1 MTLAFFRNLFRDL
14 LRQPLRTFLTLS
26 GVTWGTFAVILL
38 LAFGVGIGKQQMKSF
53 RGLGQSIILVFPG
66 QTTMTYNGLPKGR
79 PIQVTPDE
87 LRLVQ
92 TRVPGIKALSPEF
105 ISSRNIRY
113 GREQLLNTVRGIDV
127 SFESI
132 RNTIPAKGRFINAI
146 DVSQRR
152 RVCFLGAT
160 ITKNLFKEVEAI
172 GRQVMIEGVPFTV
185 VGVMIK
191 KEQNSNYNGQRDK
204 DCAFIPWTTYMTLYG
219 VKYVQNFIVQPED
232 PVLSKQV
239 VAALRTYLGERLGF
253 AAKDKDALFVWD
265 FSDFERQFNVFFTA
279 FNIFLGV
286 IGSFTLLV
294 GGVGVAS
301 IMLVVVEERIRE
313 IGIKLAVGA
322 KRRAIMWQFFAEANC
337 IILIGGTIGFSLA
350 ALLLALLPVEKLEE
364 YIGIPKLNPL
374 VGMVTVLILLVIG
387 TISGLTPAR
396 RAAATDPIVALRK

>member
-1 MTLAFFRNLFRDL
+1 MILTFFRNLFRDL
-14 LRQPLRTFLTLS
+14 VRQPLRTFLTLS

-38 LAFGVGIGKQQMKSF
+38 LAFGSGIGKQQMKEF
-53 RGLGQSIILVFPG
+53 RGLGQSIILLFPG

-79 PIQVTPDE
+79 QVQITPDE
-87 LRLVQ
+87 MRLVKE
-92 TRVPGIKALSPEF
+92 RVPGIRAISPEF

-113 GREQLLNTVRGIDV
+113 GREQLLNTVRGVDV
-127 SFESI
+127 AFESI
-132 RNTIPAKGRFINAI
+132 RNTIPAKGRFINDI
-146 DVSQRR
+146 DVQQRR

-160 ITKNLFKEVEAI
+160 IAKDLFKAVEPV
-172 GRQVMIEGVPFTV
+172 GRQVMIEGVPFMV
-185 VGVMIK
+185 AGVMIEK
-191 KEQNSNYNGQRDK
+191 TQNSNYSGQRDK

-219 VKYVQNFIVQPED
+219 EKYVQNFIVQPSD
-232 PVLSKQV
+232 PALSKQT
-239 VAALRTYLGERLGF
+239 VAALRKYFGERLGF
-253 AAKDKDALFVWD
+253 NAKDKDALFVWD
-265 FSDFERQFNVFFTA
+265 WSDFERQFNVFFTA

-301 IMLVVVEERIRE
+301 IMLVVVEERVRE

-337 IILIGGTIGFSLA
+337 IILIGGTIGFLLA
-350 ALLLALLPVEKLEE
+350 ALLLALLPVKQLQE

-374 VGMVTVLILLVIG
+374 VGIVTVLILLAIG

>member
-1 MTLAFFRNLFRDL
+1 MILAFFRNLFRDL

-38 LAFGVGIGKQQMKSF
+38 LAFGTGIGKQQMKQF

-79 PIQVTPDE
+79 QVQITADE
-87 LRLVQ
+87 LLLVQ
-92 TRVPGIKALSPEF
+92 TRVPGIRALSPEF

-113 GREQLLNTVRGIDV
+113 GREELLNTVRGVDV

-132 RNTIPAKGRFINAI
+132 RNTIPNQGRFINEY
-146 DVSQRR
+146 DVQQHRR
-152 RVCFLGAT
+152 NCFLGAT
-160 ITKNLFKEVEAI
+160 IAKNLFKGMEPV
-172 GRQVMIEGVPFTV
+172 GKQVMIEGVPFTV
-185 VGVMIK
+185 VGVMIEK
-191 KEQNSNYNGQRDK
+191 DQNSNYNGQRDTH
-204 DCAFIPWTTYMTLYG
+204 CAFIPWTTYMTLYG
-219 VKYVQNFIVQPED
+219 VKYVQNFIVQPSD
-232 PVLSKQV
+232 PALSEQTIT
-239 VAALRTYLGERLGF
+239 ALRNYFGERLGF
-253 AAKDKDALFVWD
+253 NPQDKDALFVWD

-301 IMLVVVEERIRE
+301 IMLVVVEERVRE

-337 IILIGGTIGFSLA
+337 IILIGGTIGFFLA
-350 ALLLALLPVEKLEE
+350 SLLLALLPVKKLEE

-374 VGMVTVLILLVIG
+374 VGIVTVLILLVIG
-387 TISGLTPAR
+387 TISGVTPAR

>member
-1 MTLAFFRNLFRDL
+1 MILAFFRNLFRDL
-14 LRQPLRTFLTLS
+14 VRQPLRTFLTLS

-38 LAFGVGIGKQQMKSF
+38 LAFGTGIGKQQMKQF

-79 PIQVTPDE
+79 PVQVTPDE
-87 LRLVQ
+87 LGLVKE
-92 TRVPGIKALSPEF
+92 RVPGIRALSPEF
-105 ISSRNIRY
+105 ISSRNIRF

-132 RNTIPAKGRFINAI
+132 RNTIPARGRFIDAI
-146 DVSQRR
+146 DVQQRR
-152 RVCFLGAT
+152 RNCFLGAT
-160 ITKNLFKEVEAI
+160 IAKALFKDMDPV
-172 GRQVMIEGVPFTV
+172 GKQVMIEGVPFTV
-185 VGVMIK
+185 VGVMIE

-219 VKYVQNFIVQPED
+219 VKYVQNFIVQPSD
-232 PVLSKQV
+232 PALSKQTI
-239 VAALRTYLGERLGF
+239 AALRNYFGERLGF
-253 AAKDKDALFVWD
+253 NAQDKDALFVWD

-279 FNIFLGV
+279 FNIFLGI

-337 IILIGGTIGFSLA
+337 IILIGGMIGFLLA
-350 ALLLALLPVEKLEE
+350 ALLLALLPVKQLEE

-374 VGMVTVLILLVIG
+374 VGIVTVLILLAIG
-387 TISGLTPAR
+387 TISGVTPAR
-396 RAAATDPIVALRK
+396 RAAATDPIEALRK

>member
-1 MTLAFFRNLFRDL
+1 MILTFFRNLFRDL
-14 LRQPLRTFLTLS
+14 VRQPLRTFLTLS
-26 GVTWGTFAVILL
+26 GVIWGTFAVILL

-53 RGLGQSIILVFPG
+53 RGLGQSIVLVFPG
-66 QTTMTYNGLPKGR
+66 QTTMTYKGLPKGR
-79 PIQVTPDE
+79 PIQITPDE
-87 LRLVQ
+87 LALVK
-92 TRVPGIKALSPEF
+92 TRVPGIKTLSAEF
-105 ISSRNIRY
+105 ISSRNIRF
-113 GREQLLNTVRGIDV
+113 GREQLLNTVRGVDV
-127 SFESI
+127 PFERI
-132 RNTIPAKGRFINAI
+132 RNTIPGQGRFIDEI
-146 DVSQRR
+146 DVQQHRR
-152 RVCFLGAT
+152 NCFLGAT
-160 ITKNLFKEVEAI
+160 IAKDLFKDLDPV
-172 GRQVMIEGVPFTV
+172 GKQVMIEGVPFTV

-253 AAKDKDALFVWD
+253 ASRDKDALFVWD

-279 FNIFLGV
+279 FNIFLGI

-301 IMLVVVEERIRE
+301 IMMVVVEERIRE

-337 IILIGGTIGFSLA
+337 IILIGGTIGFLLA
-350 ALLLALLPVEKLEE
+350 SLLLALLPVKKLEE

-374 VGMVTVLILLVIG
+374 VGIVTVPILLAIG